1 MKVKFFSLLT
11 VILLSL
17 ASSCFVAAAD
27 SPLTP
32 VLQSH
37 VFSYTLV
44 EMNSADAAALESA
57 ADEIVALATVSG
69 AVDFARWTPADKP
82 ADAPFA
88 GLTDNQIVIMLA
100 WPSAT
105 TEPLDDF
112 NETLQNRDALRVVS
126 SRLFEAIY
134 LPEGL
139 EVPTGAGFY
148 VHREEKYSLE
158 NVSDAVRLSQEAWLT
173 WEPHWGVKVIGLFR
187 ELAGPGDSDNL
198 NRIVWYPS
206 HAAWLETRNFA
217 QEMESA
223 ARFRQRRT
231 MLIPGSGVAIATD
244 RYQP

>member
-1 MKVKFFSLLT
+1 MKEKLYSLLT
-11 VILLSL
+11 VTLLSL
-17 ASSCFVAAAD
+17 ASSCIVAAQD

-44 EMNSADAAALESA
+44 EVNSAEAAALEST
-57 ADEIVALATVSG
+57 ADEIVALATISG
-69 AVDFARWTPADKP
+69 AVDYARWTPAAKP

-88 GLTDNQIVIMLA
+88 GLTDNQIVMMLA
-100 WPSAT
+100 WPSAAT
-105 TEPLDDF
+105 AQLEDF
-112 NETLQNRDALRVVS
+112 SESLQNRNGLRVVS
-126 SRLFEAIY
+126 SRIFEAIY

-139 EVPTGAGFY
+139 EVPTGDGFY
-148 VHREEKYSLE
+148 VHREEKYTLE
-158 NVSDAVRLSQEAWLT
+158 NVSDAVRLSQEAWVT

-187 ELAGPGDSDNL
+187 ELGGAEDSDNL

-206 HAAWLETRNFA
+206 HSAWLETRNFA
-217 QEMESA
+217 QDMESA